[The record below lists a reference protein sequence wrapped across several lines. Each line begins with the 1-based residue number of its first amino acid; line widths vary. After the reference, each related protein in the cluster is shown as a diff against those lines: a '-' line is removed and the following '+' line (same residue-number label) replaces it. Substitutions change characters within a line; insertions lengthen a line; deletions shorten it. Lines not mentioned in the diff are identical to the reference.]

1 MESLKRA
8 CVAST
13 WFKEARLEMKVKMVG
28 WDQILDSAEIGFV
41 FYSSRPRKLLKVF

>member
-28 WDQILDSAEIGFV
+28 WDQILDSAEIGLYFILQAPGN
-41 FYSSRPRKLLKVF
+41 F